1 MRAALWIAAGGVIGA
16 LGRFWLAGAVHRWLG
31 AGFPFGTFA
40 VNALGCLAIGAVLYL
55 TEDRPTLGPE
65 ARLFVAI
72 GVLGSFT
79 TFSTFGLETFLM
91 LRERDLG
98 AAALNVVGSVLVGLS
113 SVWLGRAL
121 AQAIWR

>member
-1 MRAALWIAAGGVIGA
+1 MRAALWVAAGGVLGA

-55 TEDRPTLGPE
+55 TEERPALGPE

-79 TFSTFGLETFLM
+79 TFSTFGLETFAM
-91 LRERDLG
+91 LRERDLVP
-98 AAALNVVGSVLVGLS
+98 AVLNVFGSVAVGLLA
-113 SVWLGRAL
+113 VWLGHAL
-121 AQAIWR
+121 ARAVWR

>member
-16 LGRFWLAGAVHRWLG
+16 LGRFWLAGVVHRWLG

-55 TEDRPTLGPE
+55 TEERPALGPE

>member
-1 MRAALWIAAGGVIGA
+1 VIGA

-31 AGFPFGTFA
+31 ASFPFGTFV

-55 TEDRPTLGPE
+55 TDERPTLSSE

-91 LRERDLG
+91 LRERDVG
-98 AAALNVVGSVLVGLS
+98 AAALNVVGSVVVGLS